1 MFKRKTLL
9 IVLFAF
15 AVLFFQKTNSKE
27 IKNNI
32 IVSVNNLIITELD
45 LTKEIN
51 FIKFINKYNNSTGPE
66 IATLRREG
74 INNLINKKI
83 KDMET
88 DFFKIFISEKEI
100 ENNLYN
106 QLSNLKINKED
117 LDNFYEKNE
126 IEKNYLKDSVRID
139 LKWSELINQLYQ
151 NRLNINLTE
160 INTEIENIETVE
172 KIEENK
178 DILKEKV
185 ILNEKNKLLNKF
197 SEFHLEKIKKKYLI
211 NLLWKKI
218 L

>member
-1 MFKRKTLL
+1 MLKIKTFFL
-9 IVLFAF
+9 ILF
-15 AVLFFQKTNSKE
+15 LFFIIFLQKTYSIE
-27 IKNNI
+27 IKND
-32 IVSVNNLIITELD
+32 IVVTVNNLIITELD
-45 LTKEIN
+45 IIKEIN
-51 FIKFINKYNNSTGPE
+51 FIKFINKYNNSKE
-66 IATLRREG
+66 LDSSTLRRES

-83 KDMET
+83 KDIET
-88 DFFKIFISEKEI
+88 DTFKIFISEKDI

-106 QLSNLKINKED
+106 HQLNLKINKED
-117 LDNFYEKNE
+117 LDKFYEKNE

-160 INTEIENIETVE
+160 INTEIENIEKVE

-211 NLLWKKI
+211 NLL
-218 L
+218 

>member
-1 MFKRKTLL
+1 MFEKKTLL
-9 IVLFAF
+9 FVLFAF
-15 AVLFFQKTNSKE
+15 FILFFQKTNSKE

-51 FIKFINKYNNSTGPE
+51 FIKFINKYNNSTEPE
-66 IATLRREG
+66 ITTLRRQV

-83 KDMET
+83 KDIET
-88 DFFKIFISEKEI
+88 DFFKIFITEKEI
-100 ENNLYN
+100 DNNLYN
-106 QLSNLKINKED
+106 HLSNLKINKED
-117 LDNFYEKNE
+117 LDKFYEKNG

-139 LKWSELINQLYQ
+139 MKWSELINQLYQ

-160 INTEIENIETVE
+160 INTEIENIDKEE
-172 KIEENK
+172 KINENK
-178 DILKEKV
+178 VILKEKV
-185 ILNEKNKLLNKF
+185 ILAEKNKLLNKF

-211 NLLWKKI
+211 NI